1 MKWANYL
8 VEVFRFVLNGGI
20 EISTHNMGLIVMSK
34 FNNRGL
40 ALAIAAALTLPAT
53 AMAATV
59 DFVPATVNKTYASN
73 LFQNP
78 ATSVLTPAA
87 ISYKTQVSDN
97 IIGRTTGFGVRL
109 TLVGGPTFGA
119 TAPAVTLGA
128 QATGFTP
135 GVASVVGNQAV
146 FPFAAGAGANIT
158 VGDLFGINT
167 FSVAG
172 ASGVLANG
180 GSVTLKIEI
189 FDSNTNAVLTE
200 LTKNLVVIDA
210 VEGTTVTFDSGAGE
224 VNKTIDVAAC
234 AAPSAVAAKTQF
246 SPSGDVGA
254 SCGAAGN
261 DVFNAGQVI
270 FGITRVNGN
279 FVLANGFAG
288 PNNSGNPGSG
298 SFQFT
303 GTDNFTFTVSG
314 TDFSAFNDAGATD
327 RIFFSVTPNCSA
339 VNFSMT
345 INAAQNSASFSAPN
359 NAPFQQ
365 SFPFYF
371 CFRADPARL
380 AEIAAQPLAVT
391 LAIDFTATNVRD
403 PSNRSGALLPL
414 RYNGTVVEFQNVN
427 PASNPRAQSFLRFT
441 NNSAINCPVTVQGRD
456 DDGALGDSTVN
467 FILGTGQSQTFN
479 SENLENGSS
488 KGTGALGDGAG
499 RWYVTATAQCGSFVG
514 SALNRN
520 LEDGT
525 ITNLTPQNHG
535 QGL

>member
-1 MKWANYL
+1 
-8 VEVFRFVLNGGI
+8 
-20 EISTHNMGLIVMSK
+20 MSK

-53 AMAATV
+53 AMAATA
-59 DFVPATVNKTYASN
+59 DFAGAPVNKTYASN
-73 LFQNP
+73 LFLNP
-78 ATSVLTPAA
+78 AATVLTPAP
-87 ISYKTQVSDN
+87 IEYKTEVSDN

-119 TAPAVTLGA
+119 TAPVVTLGA
-128 QATGFTP
+128 NATGFTP

-200 LTKNLVVIDA
+200 LTRNLEVIDA
-210 VEGTTVTFDSGAGE
+210 VEGTTVTFNPGVGS

-234 AAPSAVAAKTQF
+234 ESPSAVAAKTQF

-254 SCGAAGN
+254 SCGASDNGW
-261 DVFNAGQVI
+261 FNAGSVQI
-270 FGITRVNGN
+270 GITQVDGN
-279 FVLANGFAG
+279 YVLANGFSG
-288 PNNSGNPGSG
+288 NNNSGSPGP
-298 SFQFT
+298 
-303 GTDNFTFTVSG
+303 GTFWYWHGDELNFTVAG
-314 TDFSAFNDAGATD
+314 VDFSAFDVASGADRVWISSSNTCSSVRQQLNVNAGKTAATGTLSLNLSGGGSTG
-327 RIFFSVTPNCSA
+327 IV
-339 VNFSMT
+339 
-345 INAAQNSASFSAPN
+345 
-359 NAPFQQ
+359 
-365 SFPFYF
+365 PFYV
-371 CFRADPARL
+371 CFAADPARL
-380 AEIAAQPLAVT
+380 AKIAAQPITVSLGMNF
-391 LAIDFTATNVRD
+391 IDANVRD
-403 PSNRSGALLPL
+403 PASRSGALLPL

-441 NNSAINCPVTVQGRD
+441 NNSAINCPVTLQGRD
-456 DDGALGDSTVN
+456 DDGVLGDSTVN

-479 SENLENGSS
+479 SEDLEGGSS
-488 KGTGALGDGAG
+488 KGTGAFGDGSG
-499 RWYVTATAQCGSFVG
+499 RWYVTATAECGTFVG

>member
-1 MKWANYL
+1 
-8 VEVFRFVLNGGI
+8 
-20 EISTHNMGLIVMSK
+20 MSK

-59 DFVPATVNKTYASN
+59 DFAGAPVNKTYASN

-78 ATSVLTPAA
+78 ATAVLTPAA
-87 ISYKTQVSDN
+87 IEYQTQVSDN

-119 TAPAVTLGA
+119 TAPVVTLGA
-128 QATGFTP
+128 EAVNFTP
-135 GVASVVGNQAV
+135 GAATVAGNQAV
-146 FPFAAGAGANIT
+146 FPFSATAGANIT

-200 LTKNLVVIDA
+200 LTKNLVIIDA
-210 VEGTTVTFDSGAGE
+210 VEGTTVSVLLDSPHSNSA
-224 VNKTIDVAAC
+224 IDVAAC
-234 AAPSAVAAKTQF
+234 ESPTVAAKTQF
-246 SPSGDVGA
+246 SSDGDVGG
-254 SCGAAGN
+254 SCGSGSHA
-261 DVFNAGQVI
+261 DWFNAGSVNI
-270 FGITRVNGN
+270 GITQAGTPAGD
-279 FVLANGFAG
+279 VLANGFAG
-288 PNNSGNPGSG
+288 ANNSGDPGNG
-298 SFQFT
+298 TFQYDVANDMFT
-303 GTDNFTFTVSG
+303 VTVSG
-314 TDFSAFNDAGATD
+314 SNFAAFNNATGAD
-327 RIFFSVTPNCSA
+327 RIELNSDDHCGSGTVLATG
-339 VNFSMT
+339 T
-345 INAAQNSASFSAPN
+345 INAALNSVAFDLAPQSATTTSAYVCFTAS
-359 NAPFQQ
+359 
-365 SFPFYF
+365 
-371 CFRADPARL
+371 PARL
-380 AEIAAQPLAVT
+380 VEIAAQT
-391 LAIDFTATNVRD
+391 LSASVAIDFDSANVRD
-403 PSNRSGALLPL
+403 PSARGGALLPL
-414 RYNGTVVEFQNVN
+414 RYNGTVIEFQNVN

-441 NNSAINCPVTVQGRD
+441 NNSATNCPVTVQGRD
-456 DDGALGDSTVN
+456 DNGVFGDSTVN
-467 FILGTGQSQTFN
+467 FALAPGKSATFN
-479 SENLENGSS
+479 SEDLENGST

-499 RWYVTATAQCGSFVG
+499 RWYVTATAECGSFVG